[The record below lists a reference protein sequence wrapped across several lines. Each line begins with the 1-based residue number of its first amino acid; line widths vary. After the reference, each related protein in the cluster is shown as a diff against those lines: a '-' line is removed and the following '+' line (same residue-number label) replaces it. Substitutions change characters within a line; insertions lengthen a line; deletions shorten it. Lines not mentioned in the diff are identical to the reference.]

1 MWQIL
6 EKGTSRRFLHTPDA
20 LLFPKYLL
28 SCPTAY
34 GSSGDFTNHKS
45 SHPEASEKLF
55 WKIKENS
62 QENIH
67 GGVVFLT
74 LANKKLYCRLF
85 PGNFLKHFRLAISK
99 NTHGLLLLRLSG
111 KVVVTVFSL
120 QKQSLGSA
128 RQLLWKIWRFPVNFL
143 KCWEFFWSN
152 FEKVAPF
159 STTSLQVFWPNLWD
173 FITSKSI
180 YCTNCSNKFL
190 LQKTDVSMVISS
202 SIRHRFNNVEII
214 SIVLLGL

>member
-128 RQLLWKIWRFPVNFL
+128 RQLLWKIWKNSQGSIRGGVFFKFQLTRNTPNGRFPVNFL

-152 FEKVAPF
+152 FEKKGTFLDYLLA
-159 STTSLQVFWPNLWD
+159 
-173 FITSKSI
+173 SI
-180 YCTNCSNKFL
+180 LAKFVGFYNIKKHL
-190 LQKTDVSMVISS
+190 LY
-202 SIRHRFNNVEII
+202 
-214 SIVLLGL
+214 